1 MTTRRTIQGLAR
13 QWFIPLAA
21 SAALAACSSSDN
33 GGGGG
38 STSDSYDGT
47 FASADFS
54 GTVAVTV
61 PTASAAIAAPVTGPA
76 PSFDLNGAMTINVT
90 ATLHITGGGTVNLT
104 GTLNGV
110 ALALAGSNY
119 TFSGTLSGSGTNR
132 QISGTFTDPNGN
144 TGTFSV
150 HVSANGAHAKAYC
163 GAYAGT
169 DNGSPDGGTFNLVI
183 GSEGNGGAIIVN
195 ASGDAGYLAART
207 VSSQLQMYDPAA
219 PNISIAQTTTYNSTN
234 VAGSY
239 DNQQGATG
247 TFSGSVAACN

>member
-1 MTTRRTIQGLAR
+1 MRTRTIPALVR

-21 SAALAACSSSDN
+21 SVALAACSSSDN
-33 GGGGG
+33 GGGGS

-61 PTASAAIAAPVTGPA
+61 PTASASIAAPVTGPA
-76 PSFDLNGAMTINVT
+76 PSFDLNGASAINVT

-110 ALALAGSNY
+110 ALAMAGTGY
-119 TFSGTLSGSGTNR
+119 TFSGTLTGSGTSR

-150 HVSANGAHAKAYC
+150 HVSASGTHAKAYC
-163 GAYAGT
+163 GAYTGT
-169 DNGSPDGGTFNLVI
+169 DNGDPDGGTFNLVI
-183 GSEGNGGAIIVN
+183 GSEGSGGAIIVN
-195 ASGDAGYLAART
+195 SNGDAGYLAAHT
-207 VSSQLQMYDPAA
+207 VSNQLQMYDPQA
-219 PNISIAQTTTYNSTN
+219 PNITIAQTTTYNATN
-234 VAGSY
+234 VAGTY
-239 DNQQGATG
+239 DDHQGSSG
-247 TFSGSVAACN
+247 TFAGSVAACQ